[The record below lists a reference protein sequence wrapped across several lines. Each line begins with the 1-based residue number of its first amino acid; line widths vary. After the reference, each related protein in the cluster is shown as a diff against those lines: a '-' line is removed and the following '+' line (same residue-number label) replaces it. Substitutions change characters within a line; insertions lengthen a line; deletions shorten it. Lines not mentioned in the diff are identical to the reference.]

1 MNRNLYQALLYAACL
16 ILVSACATDEVQLA
30 PNTQPGDQLEAA
42 YLVGKW
48 CNNRELTSKANSA
61 AGFSAVL
68 NLGKIFWH
76 FEKGGKWEDSGTG
89 WMHAHFGEWQL
100 QGRDTVILNPLR
112 GNPTRY
118 RARFTNS
125 GVDLYLTDPAGH
137 FLVLTRCD

>member
-68 NLGKIFWH
+68 NLGKIGL
-76 FEKGGKWEDSGTG
+76 ES
-89 WMHAHFGEWQL
+89 WQ
-100 QGRDTVILNPLR
+100 DILAFR
-112 GNPTRY
+112 KR
-118 RARFTNS
+118 R
-125 GVDLYLTDPAGH
+125 
-137 FLVLTRCD
+137 